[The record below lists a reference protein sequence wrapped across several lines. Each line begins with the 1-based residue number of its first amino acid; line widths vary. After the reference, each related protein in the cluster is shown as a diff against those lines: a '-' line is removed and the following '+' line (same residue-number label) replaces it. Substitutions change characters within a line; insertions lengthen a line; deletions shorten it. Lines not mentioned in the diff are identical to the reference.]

1 MKIILKIKL
10 LNYNELY
17 LLIIFPLF
25 KMYLKNLI
33 LNKLRLLINIL
44 KDIKIITFF
53 LMIFFLKNLIIFL
66 LY

>member
-1 MKIILKIKL
+1 MKIVLKIKL

-33 LNKLRLLINIL
+33 LNKLMLLINIL

-53 LMIFFLKNLIIFL
+53 LMIFFLKNLLIFL